1 MPCGYALTRNRPHG
15 LPSCWAWIVFPPLHD
30 HDGVGAAQK
39 GPNSGPSGQARDWVA
54 PVRDE
59 HLVRFTALVGGRL
72 VVVHAGFASAPKNL
86 CKVKGNARSGCQGN
100 PLISLAGTIFGS
112 RCEAFTT
119 FRVRTGCVVSQP
131 VLVRLV
137 GRSARWAAVSFALA
151 DAGGPAGFPY
161 SSSSPSRTRRYA
173 LHGGCFKSPCSST
186 FLPNRR
192 GIRWGPSEL

>member
-1 MPCGYALTRNRPHG
+1 MADRDADNPRKSTCAHDLELTQFVEGKDRLSFAVHPHMLCGYALTRNRPHG

-86 CKVKGNARSGCQGN
+86 CKSKATPGVV
-100 PLISLAGTIFGS
+100 
-112 RCEAFTT
+112 
-119 FRVRTGCVVSQP
+119 VRAT
-131 VLVRLV
+131 
-137 GRSARWAAVSFALA
+137 
-151 DAGGPAGFPY
+151 
-161 SSSSPSRTRRYA
+161 
-173 LHGGCFKSPCSST
+173 H
-186 FLPNRR
+186 
-192 GIRWGPSEL
+192 